1 MRVHQWPWQSRNVS
15 KLSWNPFWRR
25 EESVWAAQLRDNSAK
40 YPGTSRGQL
49 EVRVH
54 TRPSRGRIRWA
65 NCHQGQ
71 DKTNGKGIQISMMD
85 LLPLWRNETK
95 FVLNISRPP
104 SYTTFQYCHQK
115 QIVLCLST
123 LSQKGVSKISAA
135 VKLFFK
141 GLSLCRSLLMV
152 TGHEWR
158 SHEWPVTISSDPL
171 SDKPEKNSFNASE
184 IFALRVT
191 QCRQAMNFF

>member
-1 MRVHQWPWQSRNVS
+1 MLHRYLPAFLLKLFQPGKSNSSCFAAEMRVHQWPWQSRNVS

-25 EESVWAAQLRDNSAK
+25 EESVWAAQLRDNCAK

-115 QIVLCLST
+115 QNILF
-123 LSQKGVSKISAA
+123 AA
-135 VKLFFK
+135 GF
-141 GLSLCRSLLMV
+141 
-152 TGHEWR
+152 
-158 SHEWPVTISSDPL
+158 
-171 SDKPEKNSFNASE
+171 SFLNYIE
-184 IFALRVT
+184 T
-191 QCRQAMNFF
+191 